1 MYDRILFPTDGS
13 EAATAAFE
21 YALEIAATHDAT
33 VYVLNV
39 IDLPFD
45 TPSRIRD
52 ELAET
57 LEREGTEVVEET
69 AARASEWN
77 VSVVT
82 EIREGVPHEAIVE
95 YAGEEDMDLLV
106 MPTHGRDGIERFLLG
121 SVTERVVNTAPVPVL
136 AVTPDEHEAFAYP
149 CEDVLVPTDGSAGA
163 GRALEE
169 GIALSKALDARLHLL
184 HVVEATSLGDE
195 SGPGKTDERVEDR
208 ANEILTE
215 ASETAERASVGS
227 VTRSIAHGRPYR
239 EIRSFVEEAGI
250 DVIALGVHGET
261 DFSRYALGGVSAKLL
276 RTSPVP
282 LLMLRELDETE

>member
-13 EAATAAFE
+13 ETAAAAFE
-21 YALEIAATHDAT
+21 YALEIAATHDSTLHALH
-33 VYVLNV
+33 VV
-39 IDLPFD
+39 DLPFD

-57 LEREGTEVVEET
+57 LEREGEEIVEET
-69 AARASEWN
+69 AERASERE

-82 EIREGVPHEAIVE
+82 EVREGVAHEAIVE
-95 YAGEEDMDLLV
+95 YARDRDVDLLV
-106 MPTHGRDGIERFLLG
+106 VPTHGRDGIERFLVG

-136 AVTPDEHEAFAYP
+136 AVTPDEHEAFTYP

-163 GRALEE
+163 DRALEE
-169 GIALSKALDARLHLL
+169 GIALAKAVDARLHLL
-184 HVVEATSLGDE
+184 HVVEPTALGGEGDQGE
-195 SGPGKTDERVEDR
+195 ADERVEDR
-208 ANEILTE
+208 ANEILAE
-215 ASETAERASVGS
+215 ASEVAERASVDS

-282 LLMLRELDETE
+282 LLMVREPNEE